1 MRHLAAWLAVL
12 SFPMAAAAQ
21 DWNLA
26 RRDGVVDIAKLQP
39 AARRAQRT
47 ALLGLTAGTAPDDAV
62 RIDLFGRSLRAERTR
77 FEARAGGWL
86 WVGRVDDSPGHFVQL
101 TSHAGVLAGLLSTA
115 EGNYELIAQP
125 DGDSVLAELD
135 GVAFPPC
142 GGVIEALPARSPPAS
157 LPTIAGR
164 GLPDEPVDVMI
175 AYTPQVLAA
184 LGSVAAVEAH
194 AQAAVDASNS
204 AFINSA
210 MTVRF
215 RLVAMMPVAHGD
227 SDSLDADLA
236 WLSGDPGVSARRD
249 AVGADLVSLLV
260 ENGDGFCGL
269 GYGMRSPGPSFAASA
284 FQVTVRNCAVG
295 NLSYAHEHGHNMG
308 MEHDPAN
315 GASPDSASFPWS
327 FGHIVD
333 GSYRTVMSYSSAA
346 TCPAGCPRRAY
357 FSNPDVTYLGVAT
370 GVDGERDNHRTGNLV
385 YPIVVAFR
393 MPPPD
398 AIFASGF
405 EP

>member
-1 MRHLAAWLAVL
+1 MHRLAAWLVVL
-12 SFPMAAAAQ
+12 SFPMSAAAQ
-21 DWNLA
+21 DWHLA
-26 RRDGVVDIAKLQP
+26 RRDGGVDIAKLQP
-39 AARRAQRT
+39 AARRAQRI
-47 ALLGLTAGTAPDDAV
+47 ALPESAAGTMPADAV

-77 FEARAGGWL
+77 FETRASGWL

-101 TSHAGVLAGLLSTA
+101 TFHAGALAGLLSTA

-135 GVAFPPC
+135 GTAFAPC
-142 GGVIEALPARSPPAS
+142 GGAIEVLPVASPSEPAM
-157 LPTIAGR
+157 AGR

-175 AYTPQVLAA
+175 AYTPPVLAA

-194 AQAAVDASNS
+194 AQAAVDASNT
-204 AFINSA
+204 AFVNSA

-215 RLVAMMPVAHGD
+215 RLVAVMPVAR
-227 SDSLDADLA
+227 SDSGSIGADLT
-236 WLSGDPGVSARRD
+236 WLSGDPDVSARRD

-260 ENGDGFCGL
+260 ENGAGACGV
-269 GYGMRSPGPSFAASA
+269 GYVMRSPGPGFADSA
-284 FQVTVRNCAVG
+284 FQVTARTCAVG

-315 GASPDSASFPWS
+315 GTSPASASFPWS
-327 FGHIVD
+327 FGHVVD
-333 GSYRTVMSYSSAA
+333 GSYRTVMSYSSVC
-346 TCPAGCPRRAY
+346 TAGCPRRAY
-357 FSNPDVTYLGVAT
+357 FSNPDVSYLGVPT
-370 GVDGERDNHRTGNLV
+370 GVAEERDNHRTGDLV
-385 YPIVVAFR
+385 HPIVAAFR